1 MPTERLQRSLA
12 RAGRGSRRSSE
23 ELILEGRV
31 TVNGEVASLG
41 DRVDPE
47 RDEVRVDGERVPL
60 NPALRYL
67 VLHKPPGVV
76 TTLHDPEGRAD
87 LTRFLPRGTRVFPVG
102 RLDRDTEGLLILTN
116 DGELANRLTHPRYGV
131 EKEYLAEVEGTPSER
146 RVARLTRG
154 VELDDGPARARSA
167 RVVARSGGKAA
178 VRVVMVEG
186 RKREV
191 RRLLEAVGLPVKRL
205 VRVRQGPVRLQ
216 RLPRGV
222 VRELDPE
229 EVAGLYR
236 TAGM

>member
-1 MPTERLQRSLA
+1 
-12 RAGRGSRRSSE
+12 
-23 ELILEGRV
+23 
-31 TVNGEVASLG
+31 VASLG
-41 DRVDPE
+41 DRIDPE
-47 RDEVRVDGERVPL
+47 RDTVRVDGERLPV
-60 NPALRYL
+60 NPVLRYFA
-67 VLHKPPGVV
+67 LHKPPGVV

-167 RVVARSGGKAA
+167 RVVARSGGRAA